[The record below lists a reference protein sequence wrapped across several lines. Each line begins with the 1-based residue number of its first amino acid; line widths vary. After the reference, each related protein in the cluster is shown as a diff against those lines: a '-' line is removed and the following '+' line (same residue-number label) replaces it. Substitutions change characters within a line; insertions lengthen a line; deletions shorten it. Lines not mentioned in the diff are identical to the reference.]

1 VTAVVWV
8 LLSSLLFLAPET
20 YPITWGNFNYAPI
33 AFAVLLLIA
42 AAWWTL
48 GARKRFQGP
57 PKSTL
62 TAEQRAEL
70 DDDLGLV

>member
-1 VTAVVWV
+1 MLWVV
-8 LLSSLLFLAPET
+8 LSSLLFLAPET
-20 YPITWGNFNYAPI
+20 YPITWSNFNYAPI
-33 AFAVLLLIA
+33 AFTALLLIA

-57 PKSTL
+57 PKSAV